1 MTHADGHASTEA
13 APRRFRVPVARL
25 IITTLVA
32 LLMFAYRYFND
43 LASGDPPR
51 PLQRLIEEGTGVF
64 MLSLLFPFVRGVA
77 RRFPLRR
84 DSWLTTL
91 PVHAGAALLFG
102 VTGTTLFWLSR
113 TAIFWLVGLGR
124 YDYGVIALRYP
135 MELSIQVIVYALFAS
150 SVWLFDR
157 SQAQRESAL
166 REARL
171 ETQLKQA
178 QLHGLRLQL
187 QPHFLFNA
195 LNTISSTMY
204 DDPAAADTM
213 LSRLAEL
220 LRVSLRTTQA
230 QEVPLAAELEA
241 LDHYVALL
249 RARFGD
255 RLALRVEVDAAVR
268 QALVPSL
275 ILQPLVENAV
285 RHGNLS
291 TVGRGRVDVT
301 ARQAG
306 DRLRVEVDD
315 DGPGIVMEAGVET
328 ASKGIGL
335 SATRERLRLL
345 YGDAQRLTLDTRP
358 AGGFQVAFEL
368 PLRLADGSGDFSA
381 SVTTGTAA
389 TAPTATAS
397 ATPAT
402 THAAG
407 ERSYARADR

>member
-1 MTHADGHASTEA
+1 MTDMDGHATTEA
-13 APRRFRVPVARL
+13 AAPPRRFRVPVARL

-32 LLMFAYRYFND
+32 LLLFSYRHFND
-43 LASGDPPR
+43 LASGQPAR

-64 MLSLLFPFVRGVA
+64 MLSLLFPFVRAVA
-77 RRFPLRR
+77 RRYPLRR
-84 DSWLTTL
+84 DSWLTNV
-91 PVHAGAALLFG
+91 PMHAGAALLFG

-135 MELSIQVIVYALFAS
+135 MELCIQIIIYTLFVS
-150 SVWLFDR
+150 SVWMFDR
-157 SQAQRESAL
+157 SQAERESAL
-166 REARL
+166 RAARM

-178 QLHGLRLQL
+178 QLQGLRLQL

-230 QEVPLAAELEA
+230 QEVPLAAEIEA

-249 RARFGD
+249 HARFGD
-255 RLALRVEVDAAVR
+255 RLALRMDVDDAVR

-291 TVGRGRVDVT
+291 RQGRGRIDVT
-301 ARQAG
+301 ARRAG

-315 DGPGIVMEAGVET
+315 DGPGIQAGADAESL
-328 ASKGIGL
+328 SKGIGL

-358 AGGFQVAFEL
+358 ADGFQVAFEL
-368 PLRLADGSGDFSA
+368 PLRFASDGAG
-381 SVTTGTAA
+381 TG
-389 TAPTATAS
+389 
-397 ATPAT
+397 
-402 THAAG
+402 AG
-407 ERSYARADR
+407 ESGITVASGASSYARADR